1 MKTTLS
7 MLAWLGLAA
16 PLVFSMVGVSH
27 AAEVVKFENATVP
40 LSEFQQKRAKAR
52 GEVLQ
57 PPRGD
62 EIPAYVVKPSGDGSY
77 PVIIYLPGSRLRP
90 RICSLESKRD
100 SGANRVRRG
109 FLR

>member
-27 AAEVVKFENATVP
+27 AAELVKFENATVP

-62 EIPAYVVKPSGDGSY
+62 EIPAYVVKPSWFV
-77 PVIIYLPGSRLRP
+77 PCHYLSPRLKAASSNLQP
-90 RICSLESKRD
+90 
-100 SGANRVRRG
+100 
-109 FLR
+109 